1 MWSCWLIPEE
11 NSNNCLVCCK
21 LDSQYLS
28 IEFNLQNVCEV
39 IWIFAFVCKHNR
51 IRDKAC
57 EKHAQILEWSIYGS
71 VDELSLCESLK
82 DKLVVQNLLIISKE
96 WNWKK
101 ENMKKSRRE
110 VFRAAVHRVRPFS
123 IGFDFVPGDD
133 VSKGEMLEV
142 KVLFDRIPRA
152 VIS

>member
-1 MWSCWLIPEE
+1 MQFHVVLLIDPRRKIL
-11 NSNNCLVCCK
+11 NNCLVCCK

-71 VDELSLCESLK
+71 VDELSLCESLN

-101 ENMKKSRRE
+101 ENMKKSRR
-110 VFRAAVHRVRPFS
+110 PFS

-133 VSKGEMLEV
+133 VPKGEMLEV
-142 KVLFDRIPRA
+142 KVLFDRISRA